1 MSAVC
6 LLGLREELVTGE
18 QWLLD
23 PFRNAAAVSARL
35 DLSSAQPSASACT
48 GIAKHIHTHT

>member
-6 LLGLREELVTGE
+6 LLGLRDELVTGE

-23 PFRNAAAVSARL
+23 PFRNTAAMNARL
-35 DLSSAQPSASACT
+35 DLSAATSTC
-48 GIAKHIHTHT
+48 